1 MLLPILRGET
11 QARLLAALLLHPGR
25 EASISELAGEVG
37 TNPGILHGEVE
48 PSGRSN
54 AWHPT
59 VVRW

>member
-1 MLLPILRGET
+1 
-11 QARLLAALLLHPGR
+11 LLAALLLHPGR